1 MATEKAIRAA
11 VKEIQKV
18 MGYEPPIDPKADVE
32 TLVEEIRNAAA
43 DLQDGDEFTEATQAV
58 IDELTAEEE
67 EEEAPAP
74 KKGKPAPKKGKPAPK
89 KAAPVE
95 EEEEEEEEEDDDEE
109 EIPAPKKGK
118 AAAKK
123 PAKKAVEEDDDD
135 DEEEEIAAP
144 APKKAKGKG
153 SNLTPFKGTKE
164 TLGTSRMIEVA
175 KAMAKIKGSQDI
187 EAIAKVGDASFVKAG
202 GTSNLKQ
209 AKNIVKVILPAAE
222 TWGIV
227 TVKGDKLSN

>member
-58 IDELTAEEE
+58 IDELTAEDE
-67 EEEAPAP
+67 EEEA
-74 KKGKPAPKKGKPAPK
+74 PAPKKGKPAPK

-95 EEEEEEEEEDDDEE
+95 EEEEEEDDDEE
-109 EIPAPKKGK
+109 EIPAPKKAK
-118 AAAKK
+118 AVAKK
-123 PAKKAVEEDDDD
+123 PAKKVVEEEDDDD
-135 DEEEEIAAP
+135 DDEEEIAAP

-153 SNLTPFKGTKE
+153 SNLTPFKGAKE

>member
-43 DLQDGDEFTEATQAV
+43 DLQNGDEFTEATQAV
-58 IDELTAEEE
+58 IDELTAEDE
-67 EEEAPAP
+67 EEEA
-74 KKGKPAPKKGKPAPK
+74 PAPKKGKPAPK

-95 EEEEEEEEEDDDEE
+95 EEEEEEDDDEE
-109 EIPAPKKGK
+109 EIPAPKKAK
-118 AAAKK
+118 AVAKK
-123 PAKKAVEEDDDD
+123 PAKKVVEEEDDDD
-135 DEEEEIAAP
+135 DDEEEIAAP

-153 SNLTPFKGTKE
+153 SNLTPFKGAKE

>member
-32 TLVEEIRNAAA
+32 TLVEEIRNVAA
-43 DLQDGDEFTEATQAV
+43 DLQNGDEFTEATQAV

-74 KKGKPAPKKGKPAPK
+74 KKGKPAPKK
-89 KAAPVE
+89 AAPV
-95 EEEEEEEEEDDDEE
+95 EEEEEEEDDDEE
-109 EIPAPKKGK
+109 EIPAPKKAK
-118 AAAKK
+118 AVAKK
-123 PAKKAVEEDDDD
+123 PAKKVVEEEDDDD
-135 DEEEEIAAP
+135 DDEEEIAAP

-153 SNLTPFKGTKE
+153 SNLTPFKGAKE